1 MRLGFMELLVIL
13 AIIVLLFGAKQIPKV
28 STAVLQ
34 ATKDFKKEL
43 KKDEAAAEN
52 VEAKAQ
58 EEKPE

>member
-13 AIIVLLFGAKQIPKV
+13 VIIVLIFGGKQIPKV
-28 STAVLQ
+28 SAAVLQ

-43 KKDEAAAEN
+43 KKDGTNAEITEKN
-52 VEAKAQ
+52 ET